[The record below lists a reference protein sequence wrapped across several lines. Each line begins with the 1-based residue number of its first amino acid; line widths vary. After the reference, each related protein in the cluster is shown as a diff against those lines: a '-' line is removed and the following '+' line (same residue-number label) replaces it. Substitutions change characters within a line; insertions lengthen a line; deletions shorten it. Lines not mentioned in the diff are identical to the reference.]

1 MKLLP
6 SIYLV
11 GSGSTGIYLTN
22 YLDCNVYLVDCK
34 TEYVLIDSGAGYDIK
49 PLLSEINRIVR
60 SDKPLSSILLTH
72 HHGDHAGGA
81 ALLKELYHCR
91 VYAPAAETA
100 SIVSADEHLM
110 GLDVARDAGF
120 YPPDYHFSPCQ
131 VDVMVQPGMSFS
143 IGNTIFSV
151 FDASGHSTAGVCY
164 YLTKDQ
170 KHILFVGDLLCFN
183 GLISLQNIPGANLE
197 HYRDSVLSLES
208 VPVDCFFPGHG
219 CFSLSDGDKHIQKAI
234 SAFRSLAIPQNS
246 I

>member
-81 ALLKELYHCR
+81 ALLKELYL
-91 VYAPAAETA
+91 AASMPLQQKLRLLFRLT
-100 SIVSADEHLM
+100 SILWGLM
-110 GLDVARDAGF
+110 WQEM
-120 YPPDYHFSPCQ
+120 P
-131 VDVMVQPGMSFS
+131 
-143 IGNTIFSV
+143 V
-151 FDASGHSTAGVCY
+151 F
-164 YLTKDQ
+164 
-170 KHILFVGDLLCFN
+170 IRR
-183 GLISLQNIPGANLE
+183 III
-197 HYRDSVLSLES
+197 S
-208 VPVDCFFPGHG
+208 VPVR
-219 CFSLSDGDKHIQKAI
+219 LM
-234 SAFRSLAIPQNS
+234 L
-246 I
+246 